1 MTTQDALF
9 DPEPPRYCIDTNVV
23 LSFLKGTDDEHYG
36 ADVFAPQWAVIER
49 LILSGVIVAPRRV
62 EDELSK
68 WEKSVPAMGSWL
80 KERSHM
86 FREVATEA
94 QLLSAK
100 QIVGV
105 YPAYGETMN
114 YLGDLEVMT
123 LAEAL
128 GLAVISL
135 ESESP
140 GSISKKRPKI
150 PNVCKEF
157 GIDCVSVAGFLR
169 REAGRPVSS
178 AVPD

>member
-1 MTTQDALF
+1 VTTQEALF
-9 DPEPPRYCIDTNVV
+9 EAEPPRYCIDTNVIV
-23 LSFLKGTDDEHYG
+23 SFLRGTDDEHYG

-62 EDELSK
+62 EGELAK
-68 WEKSVPAMGSWL
+68 WVKTVPAMGQWL
-80 KERSHM
+80 KARPHM
-86 FREVATEA
+86 FRDVVTEA

-100 QIVGV
+100 RIVGA

-128 GLAVISL
+128 GITVITL

-140 GSISKKRPKI
+140 GSVSKKRPKI

-157 GIDCVSVAGFLR
+157 GVDCLSVTGFLR
-169 REAGRPVSS
+169 RERLYAARS
-178 AVPD
+178 

>member
-1 MTTQDALF
+1 VTTQEALF
-9 DPEPPRYCIDTNVV
+9 EAEPPRYCIDTNVIV
-23 LSFLKGTDDEHYG
+23 SFLKGTDDEHYG

-62 EDELSK
+62 EGELAK
-68 WEKSVPAMGSWL
+68 WVKTVPAMGQWL
-80 KERSHM
+80 KARPHM
-86 FREVATEA
+86 FRDVVTEA

-100 QIVGV
+100 RIVGA

-128 GLAVISL
+128 GLAVITL
-135 ESESP
+135 ESKSP
-140 GSISKKRPKI
+140 GSVSKKRPKI

-157 GIDCVSVAGFLR
+157 GIDCLSVTGFLR
-169 REAGRPVSS
+169 RERLYAARS
-178 AVPD
+178 

>member
-1 MTTQDALF
+1 MTTQEALF
-9 DPEPPRYCIDTNVV
+9 EAEPPRYCIDTNVIV
-23 LSFLKGTDDEHYG
+23 SFLRGTDDEHYG

-62 EDELSK
+62 EGELAK
-68 WEKSVPAMGSWL
+68 WVKTVPAMGQWL
-80 KERSHM
+80 KARPHM
-86 FREVATEA
+86 FRDVVTEA

-100 QIVGV
+100 RIVGA

-128 GLAVISL
+128 GITVITL

-140 GSISKKRPKI
+140 GSVSKKRPKI

-157 GIDCVSVAGFLR
+157 GVDCLSVTGFLR
-169 REAGRPVSS
+169 RERLYAARS
-178 AVPD
+178 